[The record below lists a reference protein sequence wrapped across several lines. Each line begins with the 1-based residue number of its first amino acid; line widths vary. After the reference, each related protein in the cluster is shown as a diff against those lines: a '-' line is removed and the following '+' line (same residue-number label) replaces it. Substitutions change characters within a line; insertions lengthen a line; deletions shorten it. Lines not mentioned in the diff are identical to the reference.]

1 MYEKIYLCGA
11 MQVYEN
17 RSEVAKI
24 WRNKVKEYFSE
35 YCLDFECI
43 SPTDYYEY
51 GSDYRKSEREVM
63 RFDLRKVKES
73 DVILVNLRNIRQSV
87 GSHDEI
93 FYSYMLGKPIIRFV
107 EEDIAGDKLINYVHE
122 WKYEQIDRIETG
134 NNELV
139 NACKH
144 IKNYYF

>member
-1 MYEKIYLCGA
+1 MKKIYLCGA

-17 RSEVAKI
+17 RSEEAKI
-24 WRNKVKEYFSE
+24 WRDKVKEYFSE

-43 SPTDYYEY
+43 SPTDFYEY

-73 DVILVNLRNIRQSV
+73 DIVLVNLKDIRQSI
-87 GSHDEI
+87 GSCDEI
-93 FYSYMLGKPIIRFV
+93 FYAYILGKPIIGFL
-107 EEDIAGDKLINYVHE
+107 EDNITEDSIIKYVHE
-122 WKYEQIDRIETG
+122 WKYEQIDRIETSKDAL
-134 NNELV
+134 ER
-139 NACKH
+139 ACDY

>member
-1 MYEKIYLCGA
+1 MKKIYLCGA

-17 RSEVAKI
+17 RSEEAKI
-24 WRNKVKEYFSE
+24 WRDKVKEYFSE

-43 SPTDYYEY
+43 SPTDYYDY

-73 DVILVNLRNIRQSV
+73 DVILANLKGIRQSI
-87 GSHDEI
+87 GSSDEI
-93 FYSYMLGKPIIRFV
+93 FYAYMQGKPIIGFI
-107 EEDIAGDKLINYVHE
+107 EEDVPGDKLIDYVHE

-134 NNELV
+134 KDAMEK
-139 NACKH
+139 ACEY
-144 IKNYYF
+144 IKNYYG